1 MTTVNKRNCLT
12 IAKKQEILRQV
23 GFGKSYKQL
32 SEEYGVDRST
42 IGKIVKNK
50 RVIEEIVAVTY
61 VSTNYHFC

>member
-1 MTTVNKRNCLT
+1 MTTVNKQNCLT
-12 IAKKQEILRQV
+12 IVKKQEILRQV

-32 SEEYGVDRST
+32 SEIYGVDRST

>member
-1 MTTVNKRNCLT
+1 MTTAKKRNFLT
-12 IAKKQEILRQV
+12 ITKKQEILHNV

-32 SEEYGVDRST
+32 SEEYGVDRSI

-61 VSTNYHFC
+61 VPTNYQFF